1 MRTTHRILLRIWY
14 DPECDFS
21 KVVIG
26 YLNRGARD
34 NCSII
39 HGTEV
44 TRLENR
50 YIVLKRDSGFVEE
63 VYIPYHRIWWITYDN
78 RIVWARTDG

>member
-21 KVVIG
+21 KVTIG
-26 YLNRGARD
+26 YLNRGAGGD
-34 NCSII
+34 CSII

-44 TRLENR
+44 IRLENR
-50 YIVLKRDSGFVEE
+50 YIVQSRNVGCEE
-63 VYIPYHRIWWITYDN
+63 EGYIPYHRIRWIMYDKE
-78 RIVWARTDG
+78 IIWSLV

>member
-14 DPECDFS
+14 DPACDFS

-26 YLNRGARD
+26 YLNRGVGST
-34 NCSII
+34 CSTI
-39 HGTEV
+39 HGSEI

-50 YIVLKRDSGFVEE
+50 YIVLKRQFAYEEE
-63 VYIPYHRIWWITYDN
+63 VYIPYHRIWWITYDT
-78 RIVWARTDG
+78 RMIWSRTQR

>member
-21 KVVIG
+21 LVVIG
-26 YLNRGARD
+26 YLNRGAIG
-34 NCSII
+34 NCSRI
-39 HGTEV
+39 HGSEI

-50 YIVLKRDSGFVEE
+50 YIVLNRDSGFDEE
-63 VYIPYHRIWWITYDN
+63 VYIPYHRILWITYDEQMIWS
-78 RIVWARTDG
+78 RIDG